1 MHSNKHL
8 IAMSIETY
16 GLSSEQYAEF
26 FGNNIRTAAAL
37 YLQTC
42 NALVSV
48 NVDLKTIFR
57 LYQETV
63 YVTNDDCRRYQ
74 KANNPEAI
82 KDNDLFG
89 LTPSREE
96 LMEEIQSVNAKVE
109 ALVDYISKLVET
121 TTDGLNGLV
130 AVIDKD

>member
-1 MHSNKHL
+1 MHSIKHL

-26 FGNNIRTAAAL
+26 FENNLRTAVAL
-37 YLQTC
+37 YLQTF
-42 NALVSV
+42 NALASA
-48 NVDLKTIFR
+48 NVDFKTIFR

>member
-1 MHSNKHL
+1 
-8 IAMSIETY
+8 MSIETY

-26 FGNNIRTAAAL
+26 FENNLRTAVAL
-37 YLQTC
+37 YLQTF
-42 NALVSV
+42 NALASA
-48 NVDLKTIFR
+48 NVDFKTIFR

-96 LMEEIQSVNAKVE
+96 LMEEIQSVNAKVD
-109 ALVDYISKLVET
+109 ALVDYLSRLVET

-130 AVIDKD
+130 KVMDKD